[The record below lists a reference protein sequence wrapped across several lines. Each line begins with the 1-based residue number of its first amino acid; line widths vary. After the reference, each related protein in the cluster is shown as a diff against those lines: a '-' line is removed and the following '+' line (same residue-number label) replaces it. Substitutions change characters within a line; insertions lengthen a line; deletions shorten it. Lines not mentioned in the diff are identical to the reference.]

1 MTEASLPFS
10 SCVVQVSV
18 LLQLLRSSFSEEV
31 EFVLL
36 EVEFV
41 SLEVSSWEHE
51 EERHRSFD
59 VSRSFRLVQDRI
71 QQQHCPF
78 CRNKSH
84 KTVRFGTP
92 CT

>member
-18 LLQLLRSSFSEEV
+18 LLQLLRSWFSE
-31 EFVLL
+31 

-84 KTVRFGTP
+84 KTAHFGTP